1 MSDVTGAGRGEGE
14 AIARSPMN
22 VLVRTDELLAH
33 CTAILRA
40 AGLGASTANL
50 VADSL
55 VDAEARGIGSH
66 GVTRTRIYCERI
78 RGGMLDPDA
87 RPVVVAE
94 GPGSVHLDARNAIGH
109 VGAQA
114 GLDAAVERALIGAV
128 CVAGVAGSNH
138 CGTLAYFT
146 RQAAERGLVGIAMS
160 TAPPTMV
167 YFGGRTRAVGTNPLC
182 ISVPRGGG
190 PPITLDMASSATA
203 RGKIILA
210 HQTGAA
216 IPAGW
221 AVDLDGRPTTDAAAA
236 LAGSVL
242 PFAGHKGSGLAMMVD
257 LVCGALVAGVAGP
270 DIGDMYEDWTRP
282 QRVSHLFVVL
292 DPDGWQGRKAF
303 LSYVS
308 EFARRVRALP
318 PAEGVDRV
326 LLPGEPEEEARAR
339 AEREGVPVAEAVA
352 ADLDRLAEEL
362 GLVRRLARGAGASSQ
377 APQLPSHTG

>member
-1 MSDVTGAGRGEGE
+1 MGAGRGEDE
-14 AIARSPMN
+14 PSADRRSSTS
-22 VLVRTDELLAH
+22 VLLRTDELSAH
-33 CTAILRA
+33 CTAVLRA
-40 AGLGASTANL
+40 AGLGASTADL

-55 VDAEARGIGSH
+55 VDAEARGISSH

-78 RGGMLDPDA
+78 RRGMLDPDA

-94 GPGSVHLDARNAIGH
+94 GPASVHLNARNAIGH

-114 GLDAAVERALIGAV
+114 GIDAAIERARTGAV

-146 RQAAERGLVGIAMS
+146 RQATEHGLVGIAMS

-182 ISVPRGGG
+182 ISVPRNGA

-210 HQTGAA
+210 QQTGTV

-221 AVDLDGRPTTDAAAA
+221 AVDVDGRPTTDAAAA

-242 PFAGHKGSGLAMMVD
+242 PFAGPKGSGLAMMVD

-282 QRVSHLFVVL
+282 QRGSHLFLVL
-292 DPDGWQGRKAF
+292 DPDGWQGRGAF
-303 LSYVS
+303 RNYVS
-308 EFARRVRALP
+308 EFAHRVQELP

-352 ADLDRLAEEL
+352 ADLDRLAGEL
-362 GLVRRLARGAGASSQ
+362 GLARRLARGAAASSP